1 MPIQH
6 VSGSQHSHANH
17 RCEEWSEAWITE
29 PTHYVESMFSLLNWM
44 DSESNSVSEKRESN
58 WFIYIYIPYIRVH
71 ACIWFFSFFMHTHT
85 HTHFRISSIRW
96 STVTISWSTE
106 MCCGSSSGRI
116 RPSLPR
122 CWSLERLIPTS
133 GVGWPLRCVWV
144 LKHGFICCTLLERTR
159 ILTLQGNSQ
168 YQIDHDPIINPFS
181 VHLNVSKCFN

>member
-1 MPIQH
+1 MWAA
-6 VSGSQHSHANH
+6 HSIHTLTTDVKNDLKLESLN
-17 RCEEWSEAWITE
+17 RLTMLNQCLVYWTEWI
-29 PTHYVESMFSLLNWM
+29 LNQTQYQR
-44 DSESNSVSEKRESN
+44 NVNRIGLY
-58 WFIYIYIPYIRVH
+58 IYIYRIYVYMRVFD
-71 ACIWFFSFFMHTHT
+71 FFHFLCTHT